1 MIYTDNC
8 DKDLE
13 LRIKNELGLQV
24 LKRIEES
31 TWNLNDS
38 LLILTEP
45 HIKLAV
51 INSIDEI
58 SIMEISLL
66 NFLCRPILITAK
78 AIKEYPVL
86 SRTVNHI
93 DENCN
98 LRDPKSNFI
107 TWYKYTYLR
116 SHDEDSD

>member
-8 DKDLE
+8 DKELE
-13 LRIKNELGLQV
+13 ERIYSELNLKV
-24 LKRIEES
+24 LKRIEED
-31 TWNLNDS
+31 TWNINDA
-38 LLILTEP
+38 LLIVTEP

-51 INSIDEI
+51 INNIDEV

-66 NFLCRPILITAK
+66 SFLCRPILVTAK

-98 LRDPKSNFI
+98 LKDSKSNFI

-116 SHDEDSD
+116 RHDEDSN